1 MLIIVV
7 EIMVSSTPL
16 KFEIKFLLKRK
27 RSPKPPNTSNVQSD
41 SSSVDSG
48 ISSKL
53 LGSTKDPFGE
63 EELQRVQSKD
73 EKDDDDLEDSDED
86 EDPALLVDKV
96 VEDGDEYEHQITE
109 TNFKGMKRSTSQKE
123 RSSRVKTSNI

>member
-1 MLIIVV
+1 MIIQYF
-7 EIMVSSTPL
+7 

-123 RSSRVKTSNI
+123 RSS

>member
-1 MLIIVV
+1 M
-7 EIMVSSTPL
+7 
-16 KFEIKFLLKRK
+16 LKRK
-27 RSPKPPNTSNVQSD
+27 RSPKPQNTSNVQSD

-109 TNFKGMKRSTSQKE
+109 TNFKGMKRSTSQKAWSLNSLKGMVA
-123 RSSRVKTSNI
+123 RRKMRC

>member
-1 MLIIVV
+1 M
-7 EIMVSSTPL
+7 
-16 KFEIKFLLKRK
+16 LKRK
-27 RSPKPPNTSNVQSD
+27 RSPKPQNTSNVQSD

-109 TNFKGMKRSTSQKE
+109 TNFKGMKRSTSQKAWSLLLNSLKGMVARRKM
-123 RSSRVKTSNI
+123 RSYHKILYNFDQ

>member
-1 MLIIVV
+1 M
-7 EIMVSSTPL
+7 
-16 KFEIKFLLKRK
+16 LKRK
-27 RSPKPPNTSNVQSD
+27 RSPKPPNTSNVGTQSD

-73 EKDDDDLEDSDED
+73 EKDDDDLEDSDDD

-96 VEDGDEYEHQITE
+96 VEDGDDYEHPITE
-109 TNFKGMKRSTSQKE
+109 NNFKGVKRSTSQKE
-123 RSSRVKTSNI
+123 RSLILKVRH

>member
-1 MLIIVV
+1 M
-7 EIMVSSTPL
+7 
-16 KFEIKFLLKRK
+16 LKRK
-27 RSPKPPNTSNVQSD
+27 RSPKPQNTSNVQSD

-109 TNFKGMKRSTSQKE
+109 IKGMKRSTSQKAWSLNSLKGMVARRKM
-123 RSSRVKTSNI
+123 RS

>member
-1 MLIIVV
+1 MLIIVG
-7 EIMVSSTPL
+7 EIMVSSAPL

-96 VEDGDEYEHQITE
+96 VEDGDDYEHQITE

-123 RSSRVKTSNI
+123 RSP

>member
-123 RSSRVKTSNI
+123 RSS